1 MMNRIQSEG
10 SNWTCIAAYCLFV
23 VGLRLPMVVSAT
35 TQAARLRGIDGV
47 EVQTT
52 EVDVMR
58 TLLEIDPTERDRSR
72 GLTAHF
78 ESGEQRSRRHK
89 IETFNEIDIVS
100 QRGQPGTSFRL
111 AQKSGARNVSPLRAR
126 PSSVV
131 SKNTSIAAGTSAGVP
146 CSSCI

>member
-1 MMNRIQSEG
+1 MNRIQSEG
-10 SNWTCIAAYCLFV
+10 SNWTCIAAYCLFA
-23 VGLRLPMVVSAT
+23 VGLRLPIVVSAT

-100 QRGQPGTSFRL
+100 QRLVASRSGWSTSCNANF
-111 AQKSGARNVSPLRAR
+111 PC
-126 PSSVV
+126 PS
-131 SKNTSIAAGTSAGVP
+131 AYACA
-146 CSSCI
+146 SS